1 MSFIDA
7 HDKEQNSVPK
17 GDHPGWPVS
26 TPDCVHWRASVG
38 NLTDQTMLMVGT
50 QTQMRE
56 ICFFPNLLMVI
67 HYLHMVL
74 HPVRQRC
81 NREHEPKTVE
91 APDRLP

>member
-1 MSFIDA
+1 
-7 HDKEQNSVPK
+7 
-17 GDHPGWPVS
+17 
-26 TPDCVHWRASVG
+26 
-38 NLTDQTMLMVGT
+38 MLMVGT